1 MLFWLAMVLPI
12 LSDDRLIGR
21 LTKFSPFQAFISR
34 SPFFVTTCK
43 ICAKLA
49 ARGETMEEDILPFCS
64 TLIHPFVKFVL
75 SISITQCGIQT
86 RLIFCCKTMKETY
99 FRCRLPSPSISRL
112 RSVQPS
118 FTPSSILS
126 FLSSLQ
132 TNFWWK
138 TMEEDILPLSSAHT
152 LNFMVSH
159 LSPTTTT
166 SHQCRQK
173 VGSCDGDSA
182 NPVKLLNGKN

>member
-75 SISITQCGIQT
+75 YIISAAFHLKNRIFPVLMSDYIIEGNTQAAAQGNSWQDGVNA
-86 RLIFCCKTMKETY
+86 LVMLY
-99 FRCRLPSPSISRL
+99 P
-112 RSVQPS
+112 
-118 FTPSSILS
+118 
-126 FLSSLQ
+126 
-132 TNFWWK
+132 
-138 TMEEDILPLSSAHT
+138 AT
-152 LNFMVSH
+152 L
-159 LSPTTTT
+159 
-166 SHQCRQK
+166 
-173 VGSCDGDSA
+173 
-182 NPVKLLNGKN
+182 